1 MTVIALRER
10 ADIALAALNAS
21 VKAFNA
27 QVERSLKLER
37 DIKKVLKQVKQRNNA

>member
-10 ADIALAALNAS
+10 ADIALKALNEE

-37 DIKKVLKQVKQRNNA
+37 EIREVLNRVKNER